1 MLVVQNRRQN
11 SGFSDF
17 KIRRFPTKMLAVQN
31 HRQNSGFS
39 NFKIKKVSNK
49 NVSGSKP

>member
-17 KIRRFPTKMLAVQN
+17 KIRRFPTKILAVQN
-31 HRQNSGFS
+31 HRQ
-39 NFKIKKVSNK
+39 KKVK
-49 NVSGSKP
+49 VFFIQYLIYI